1 MRADGEC
8 KEAGFMRCDEKCIHE
23 KRRCDGVVDCTDMTD
38 ESYCCDGGE
47 LPSVTFVLVHF
58 YRFSHTFHATPLLPF
73 LDRLS
78 LCLFLP
84 ENYTTLH
91 NVAFLFTEY
100 MSEVN
105 RFTINGPRQNGYCV
119 RQKIML

>member
-8 KEAGFMRCDEKCIHE
+8 KEAGFMRCDEKCIPE
-23 KRRCDGVVDCTDMTD
+23 KRRCDGIVDCTDMSD

-58 YRFSHTFHATPLLPF
+58 YRFSHTLFPF
-73 LDRLS
+73 LID
-78 LCLFLP
+78 CLYAFFLP

-100 MSEVN
+100 MSEED

-119 RQKIML
+119 RQKK